1 MLFHRK
7 RSKQWQARIKR
18 FSGKWFDVST
28 GREDL
33 EEAKAVAGHKYDVML
48 QNRAQGTVEVSRQFR
63 DIARFTAKRL
73 QAEIDAGTGRSVYR
87 DYIQAINN
95 YLIPCFT
102 STAVHNIDEK
112 QLLRL
117 DKFRRDK
124 LNRDPNKSTV
134 STHNAALALVFQ
146 DAVERNYMLA
156 TQVPTLG
163 NSGRKGQAR
172 PYFSKDEISPLL
184 AALEG
189 FSTTGLKPETVMNRE
204 LLRDYVVI
212 LLNTGMRAGTEP
224 LTMKWLNIRQITLPD
239 TTNIGL
245 EFSVDGKTGKRTLI
259 AQDADGVVSAGLKR
273 LQDRFPMLAKL
284 SRDELFKQDAYVFR
298 LRSGK
303 RVTNDRLAKHFKRCL
318 QKYSL
323 LTNSQAEQRTLY
335 SLRHS
340 YATFQILNGVDMATL
355 AVQMGTSIGML
366 ERHYSKLKP
375 YMKLATL
382 NGAEKS
388 SQSGTTHLEQ
398 LVLEHGA
405 MIRQL
410 LEAVQQ
416 LSNKK

>member
-1 MLFHRK
+1 MIVIG
-7 RSKQWQARIKR
+7 QV
-18 FSGKWFDVST
+18 SG
-28 GREDL
+28 RPP
-33 EEAKAVAGHKYDVML
+33 
-48 QNRAQGTVEVSRQFR
+48 RASPVFLGELSRQFR

-73 QAEIDAGTGRSVYR
+73 QAEIDAGTGKSVYR
-87 DYIQAINN
+87 DYVQAINN
-95 YLIPCFT
+95 YLVPCFT
-102 STAVHNIDEK
+102 STAIHNIDEK

-117 DKFRRDK
+117 DKFRKERLK
-124 LNRDPNKSTV
+124 RDPNKSTV

-156 TQVPTLG
+156 SQVPALG
-163 NSGRKGQAR
+163 NSGKKGQAR
-172 PYFSKDEISPLL
+172 PYFSKDEIPTLL
-184 AALEG
+184 AALEE
-189 FSTTGLKPETVMNRE
+189 FSSTGLKPETVMNRE
-204 LLRDYVVI
+204 LLRDYVLI

-224 LTMKWLNIRQITLPD
+224 LTMKWLNIRQISLPG

-259 AQDADGVVSAGLKR
+259 AQDADGAVSAGLKR
-273 LQDRFPMLAKL
+273 LQNRFPVLAKL

-303 RVTNDRLAKHFKRCL
+303 RVTNDRLAKHFKQCL
-318 QKYSL
+318 QKHSL
-323 LTNSQAEQRTLY
+323 LKSSQGEERTLY

-340 YATFQILNGVDMATL
+340 YATFQIVNGIDMATL
-355 AVQMGTSIGML
+355 AVQMGTSIAML
-366 ERHYSKLKP
+366 EKHYSKLKP
-375 YMKLATL
+375 YMKMTTL
-382 NGAEKS
+382 NGAGKS